1 MASLQPRSARI
12 ARSFSPRSGGN
23 STWNTAWRCGC
34 CGQHVPESRIRWGA
48 ADQGSPLVCLRCRPL
63 PAPLRSPRPLAP
75 RSPRRLAPLVPPGP
89 ASLPARRSPRVQPSS
104 PRSGSPMGPALTTG
118 NGRRCRVASRLNAG
132 GGRDDSAATLAR
144 RRDPRP
150 RAMQHAENVFFA
162 PKLERP
168 VLNEL
173 LQTTNMTRTE
183 LYKLF
188 SRFKALCQ
196 LSGTPGSIDKKTF
209 KEGVSSLA
217 FEDDAFVDRVFALL
231 DEDGSGTVEWEE
243 FVNAVN
249 SLETGS
255 TFDKLKFCFEVY
267 DRDGNQS
274 IEREELQDMF
284 TSMLLNGESVTM
296 DEISP
301 EMRELIVDFVD
312 GIYDTF
318 DADHSESLE
327 FDEVMQALQKSPE
340 IDVWEVFG
348 RTLINSS

>member
-1 MASLQPRSARI
+1 MWDLGCHVTSAVEHRHHFGDI
-12 ARSFSPRSGGN
+12 L
-23 STWNTAWRCGC
+23 
-34 CGQHVPESRIRWGA
+34 
-48 ADQGSPLVCLRCRPL
+48 D
-63 PAPLRSPRPLAP
+63 
-75 RSPRRLAPLVPPGP
+75 RLA
-89 ASLPARRSPRVQPSS
+89 
-104 PRSGSPMGPALTTG
+104 
-118 NGRRCRVASRLNAG
+118 
-132 GGRDDSAATLAR
+132 
-144 RRDPRP
+144 
-150 RAMQHAENVFFA
+150 
-162 PKLERP
+162 
-168 VLNEL
+168 EL
-173 LQTTNMTRTE
+173 LCVV
-183 LYKLF
+183 
-188 SRFKALCQ
+188 A
-196 LSGTPGSIDKKTF
+196 
-209 KEGVSSLA
+209 
-217 FEDDAFVDRVFALL
+217 
-231 DEDGSGTVEWEE
+231 
-243 FVNAVN
+243 
-249 SLETGS
+249 S

>member
-1 MASLQPRSARI
+1 M
-12 ARSFSPRSGGN
+12 
-23 STWNTAWRCGC
+23 
-34 CGQHVPESRIRWGA
+34 
-48 ADQGSPLVCLRCRPL
+48 
-63 PAPLRSPRPLAP
+63 
-75 RSPRRLAPLVPPGP
+75 
-89 ASLPARRSPRVQPSS
+89 
-104 PRSGSPMGPALTTG
+104 
-118 NGRRCRVASRLNAG
+118 
-132 GGRDDSAATLAR
+132 
-144 RRDPRP
+144 
-150 RAMQHAENVFFA
+150 
-162 PKLERP
+162 
-168 VLNEL
+168 
-173 LQTTNMTRTE
+173 
-183 LYKLF
+183 
-188 SRFKALCQ
+188 
-196 LSGTPGSIDKKTF
+196 
-209 KEGVSSLA
+209 SSLA
-217 FEDDAFVDRVFALL
+217 FEDDIFVDRVFALL

-318 DADHSESLE
+318 DADLSESLE